1 MADTVSM
8 NAQGVLTIGGVAFDA
23 LASEFGTPLYIMD
36 ADIIKENMRAYKSVM
51 DQMPSGGLALYASKA
66 FSAKEIYRIAQKE
79 GLGVDVVSGG
89 ELYTA
94 LSAGMPAEKIC
105 FHGNNKSE
113 AELLYAVETGVGRI
127 VADSEEEL
135 SILEEMAT
143 EREISAKILLRIK
156 PGIEAHTHDFVKT
169 GQEDSKFGVSLKNGD
184 ALRVLTKEWKG
195 INLVGIHCHIGSQ
208 IFESTPFTVAA
219 DLMVELMQA
228 VYNKTGRYLEELNLG
243 GGYGIRY
250 TEADTPR
257 PIKEAMQETA
267 DAVCAACKKYN
278 VPIPFLL
285 VEPGRSV
292 VGDAGATLY
301 TVGAVKNVPG
311 IRKYVAVDGG
321 MADNPR
327 YIMYEAQYDAVLPL
341 RPMEPCS
348 EKVTICG
355 KCCESGDIL
364 IKDIMLP
371 SLRRGDLLA
380 VLSTGAYNYS
390 MSSNYNRL
398 PRPAV
403 VMAEN
408 GEARL
413 IVKRETYADV
423 ARNDV

>member
-1 MADTVSM
+1 MANTVEM

-23 LASEFGTPLYIMD
+23 LAAEFGTPLYIMD
-36 ADIIKENMRAYKSVM
+36 AGIIKQNMRDYKNVM
-51 DQMPSGGLALYASKA
+51 DSMPSGGLVLYASKA
-66 FSAKEIYRIAQKE
+66 FSAKEIYRIANAE
-79 GLGVDVVSGG
+79 GIGVDVVSGG

-94 LSAGMPAEKIC
+94 LSAGMPAERIC

-113 AELLYAVETGVGRI
+113 EEILYAVESGVGRI
-127 VADSEEEL
+127 VADGEEEL
-135 SILEEMAT
+135 SILEEMAQG
-143 EREISAKILLRIK
+143 RASFPKVLLRVK

-184 ALRVLTKEWKG
+184 ALRILSTDWEG
-195 INLVGIHCHIGSQ
+195 FEIVGVHCHIGSQ
-208 IFESTPFTVAA
+208 IFESKPFAA
-219 DLMVELMQA
+219 AAELLIELIRA
-228 VYNKTGRYLEELNLG
+228 VYDKTGRYLTELNLG

-257 PIKEAMQETA
+257 PISEAMHQTKEAVIE
-267 DAVCAACKKYN
+267 ACKKYE
-278 VPIPFLL
+278 VPVPFLL
-285 VEPGRSV
+285 VEPGRSI

-301 TVGAVKNVPG
+301 TVGAIKNVPG
-311 IRKYVAVDGG
+311 IRKYVSVNGG

-341 RPMEPCS
+341 RPMETCS

-364 IKDIMLP
+364 IKDILLP
-371 SLRRGDLLA
+371 PLRRGDLLA

-398 PRPAV
+398 PRPSV
-403 VMAEN
+403 VMVEE
-408 GEARL
+408 GKARL
-413 IVKRETYADV
+413 IVKRESYEDV
-423 ARNDV
+423 ARNDL